1 MRRRDRDA
9 PTCRCGCADVTGMRR
24 RVDVDAPTCPGCADV
39 SKRGC
44 TDGPTWMWNREDA
57 VLAVIGVME
66 AAGIA

>member
-1 MRRRDRDA
+1 
-9 PTCRCGCADVTGMRR
+9 MRR

-39 SKRGC
+39 PKRGC
-44 TDGPTWMWNREDA
+44 TDVPTWMWNREDA